1 MNDLLDQLLK
11 LSIKSA
17 IEAGEKVMEIYESSD
32 FEIEI
37 KQDSSPITKAD
48 KISNKIILENLR
60 ESKIPVLSE
69 ESKIVSYSER
79 RDWNMLWIVDP
90 IDGTKEFIKRN
101 GDFTVN
107 IALIEN
113 QIPILGVIYIPVTK
127 ELYFASKSIGSF
139 KTKKIEN
146 SNINLS
152 EIIRNAQQLPL
163 KNQKKSFTFV
173 TSQTH
178 NSKETNDFID
188 EISKNLE
195 SYEIVTRGSSLKL
208 CLIAE
213 GSANMYPR
221 MSPTMEWDI
230 AAGHAICLYAGFDV
244 YDYKNR
250 KTLKYNKENLLNNW
264 FIAK

>member
-1 MNDLLDQLLK
+1 MNDLLDKLLK

-17 IEAGEKVMEIYESSD
+17 LEAGEKVMEIYESSD

-37 KQDSSPITKAD
+37 KKDLSPITKAD
-48 KISNKIILENLR
+48 KISNEIILKHLEQ
-60 ESKIPVLSE
+60 SKIPILSE
-69 ESKIVSYSER
+69 ESKMIAYPER
-79 RDWNMLWIVDP
+79 KNWKMLWIVDP
-90 IDGTKEFIKRN
+90 VDGTKEFIKRN

-139 KTKKIEN
+139 KTKIDN
-146 SNINLS
+146 SDSDLT
-152 EIIRNAQQLPL
+152 EIIRNAQKLPL
-163 KNQKKSFTFV
+163 QNQKKSFTFV
-173 TSQTH
+173 ASQTH
-178 NSKETNDFID
+178 NSKETIDFINLN
-188 EISKNLE
+188 SKNLNP
-195 SYEIVTRGSSLKL
+195 YEIIYRGSSLKL

-213 GSANMYPR
+213 GAANVYPR
-221 MSPTMEWDI
+221 LSPTMEWDI

-244 YDYKNR
+244 IDYESH

>member
-17 IEAGEKVMEIYESSD
+17 LKAGEKVMEIYESSD

-37 KQDSSPITKAD
+37 KQDLSPITKAD
-48 KISNKIILENLR
+48 KISNEIILKHLEQ
-60 ESKIPVLSE
+60 SKIPILSE
-69 ESKIVSYSER
+69 ESKMISFAER
-79 RDWNMLWIVDP
+79 KNWSMLWIVDP

-101 GDFTVN
+101 GDFTIN

-127 ELYFASKSIGSF
+127 ELYFGSKSIGSF
-139 KTKKIEN
+139 KTKIDN
-146 SNINLS
+146 SDSDLT
-152 EIIRNAQQLPL
+152 EIIRNAKKLPL
-163 KNQKKSFTFV
+163 QNQKKSFTFV
-173 TSQTH
+173 ASQTH
-178 NSKETNDFID
+178 NSKETIDFINLN
-188 EISKNLE
+188 SKNLDAC
-195 SYEIVTRGSSLKL
+195 EIIYRGSSLKL

-213 GSANMYPR
+213 GAANVYPR
-221 MSPTMEWDI
+221 LSPTMEWDI

-244 YDYKNR
+244 IDYESH

>member
-1 MNDLLDQLLK
+1 LN
-11 LSIKSA
+11 
-17 IEAGEKVMEIYESSD
+17 AGEKVMEIYESLD

-37 KQDSSPITKAD
+37 KQDLSPITKAD
-48 KISNKIILENLR
+48 IISNQIILEYLE

-69 ESKIVSYSER
+69 ESKMIPFSER
-79 RDWNMLWIVDP
+79 KNWNLLWIVDP

-101 GDFTVN
+101 GDFTIN

-127 ELYFASKSIGSF
+127 ELFFASKSIGSF
-139 KTKKIEN
+139 KTKIEN
-146 SNINLS
+146 SNINLR

-173 TSQTH
+173 ASQTH
-178 NSKETNDFID
+178 NSKETIDFINLN
-188 EISKNLE
+188 SKKLE
-195 SYEIVTRGSSLKL
+195 SYEIISRGSSLKL

-244 YDYKNR
+244 YDYKKR

>member
-17 IEAGEKVMEIYESSD
+17 LEAGKKVMEIYESSD

-37 KQDSSPITKAD
+37 KQDLSPITKAD
-48 KISNKIILENLR
+48 KISNEIILKYLKQ
-60 ESKIPVLSE
+60 SKIPILSE
-69 ESKIVSYSER
+69 ESKMISYSER
-79 RDWNMLWIVDP
+79 ENWNLLWIVDP

-101 GDFTVN
+101 GDFTIN

-127 ELYFASKSIGSF
+127 EIYFASKSIGSF
-139 KTKKIEN
+139 KIKIDNSNFDLTEIISKAKKI
-146 SNINLS
+146 
-152 EIIRNAQQLPL
+152 PL
-163 KNQKKSFTFV
+163 LNQKKSFTFV
-173 TSQTH
+173 ASQTH
-178 NSKETNDFID
+178 NSKETIDFINLN
-188 EISKNLE
+188 SKNLDT
-195 SYEIVTRGSSLKL
+195 YEVINRGSSLKL

-213 GSANMYPR
+213 GAANMYPR
-221 MSPTMEWDI
+221 LSPTMEWDI

-244 YDYKNR
+244 YDIENSQ
-250 KTLKYNKENLLNNW
+250 TLKYNKENLLNNW

>member
-1 MNDLLDQLLK
+1 MNDLLDKLLL
-11 LSIKSA
+11 LSIQSA
-17 IEAGEKVMEIYESSD
+17 IKAGEKVMEIYESLD

-37 KQDSSPITKAD
+37 KQDLSPITKAD
-48 KISNKIILENLR
+48 KISNQIILEYLE

-69 ESKIVSYSER
+69 ESKMIPYSER
-79 RDWNMLWIVDP
+79 KNWNLLWIVDP

-127 ELYFASKSIGSF
+127 ELYFASKSIGSY
-139 KTKKIEN
+139 KIKIDN
-146 SNINLS
+146 FNINLN
-152 EIIRNAQQLPL
+152 EIIRNAKKLPL
-163 KNQKKSFTFV
+163 KYQKKSFTFV
-173 TSQTH
+173 ASQTH

-213 GSANMYPR
+213 GVANMYPR
-221 MSPTMEWDI
+221 LSPTMEWDI

-244 YDYKNR
+244 YCIKNS

>member
-17 IEAGEKVMEIYESSD
+17 LEAGEKVMEIYESSD

-37 KQDSSPITKAD
+37 KTDLSPITKAD
-48 KISNKIILENLR
+48 KISNQIILENLK
-60 ESKIPVLSE
+60 ESNIPILSE
-69 ESKIVSYSER
+69 ESKMNPYSER
-79 RDWNMLWIVDP
+79 KDWNMLWIVDP

-127 ELYFASKSIGSF
+127 ELYFASKSLGSF
-139 KTKKIEN
+139 KTKIDN
-146 SNINLS
+146 SSFDLTS
-152 EIIRNAQQLPL
+152 IIRNAQKLPL
-163 KNQKKSFTFV
+163 QNQKKSCTFV
-173 TSQTH
+173 ASQTH
-178 NSKETNDFID
+178 NSKETIDFINLN
-188 EISKNLE
+188 SKNLDT
-195 SYEIVTRGSSLKL
+195 YEIVYRGSSLKL

-213 GSANMYPR
+213 GTADLYPR
-221 MSPTMEWDI
+221 LSPTMEWDI

-244 YDYKNR
+244 TDIEER